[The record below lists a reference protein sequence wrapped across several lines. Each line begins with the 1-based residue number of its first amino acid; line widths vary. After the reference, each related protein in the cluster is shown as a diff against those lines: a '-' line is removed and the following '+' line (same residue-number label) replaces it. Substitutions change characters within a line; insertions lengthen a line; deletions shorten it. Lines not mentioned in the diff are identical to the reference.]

1 MDMVVAM
8 RGLAAGVRR
17 FGLNLT
23 FIQLDLYWK
32 MQQRGCDGAWR
43 VTRDSIAPVT
53 TPARGNV
60 PELGTHGN

>member
-32 MQQRGCDGAWR
+32 M
-43 VTRDSIAPVT
+43 
-53 TPARGNV
+53 
-60 PELGTHGN
+60 